1 MSDASELDAVVD
13 LLDDEYARAILRAT
27 SVQALSAEELS
38 EQCDMSPPT
47 VYRRLDRLR
56 EHDLVAAQQQLD
68 PDGHH
73 YEVYTACLSRVTIDL
88 DDGDFDLDVERTDQD
103 AADRFTDLFET
114 LQ

>member
-1 MSDASELDAVVD
+1 MSDDSDLDDVVD

-27 SVQALSAEELS
+27 SVQPLSADELS

-47 VYRRLDRLR
+47 VYRRLDRLQ
-56 EHDLVAAQQQLD
+56 EQDLVAAQQQLD

-73 YEVYTACLSRVTIDL
+73 YEVYAARLSRVTIDL
-88 DDGDFDLDVERTDQD
+88 DRGEFDLDVERTEQD
-103 AADRFTDLFET
+103 AADRFTELFET